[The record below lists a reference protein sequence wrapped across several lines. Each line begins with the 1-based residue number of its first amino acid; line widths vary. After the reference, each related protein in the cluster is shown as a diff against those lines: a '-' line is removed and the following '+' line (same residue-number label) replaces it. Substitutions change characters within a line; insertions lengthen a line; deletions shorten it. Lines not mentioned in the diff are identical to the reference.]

1 MHGVRVVDGRLYVV
15 VSEVIERLDAVND
28 SPEDL
33 VEDVVDAR
41 AANTLLGNL
50 VDEATVNFLI
60 VRLDE

>member
-41 AANTLLGNL
+41 AANTLLGYL
-50 VDEATVNFLI
+50 VAEATVNFLI